1 MLPSLARLRIDDDG
15 VETGPKVK
23 DDVDRLLRRQEK
35 NPYARNE
42 GRRARANRISEDD
55 GGIPVDDAGIRG
67 YEIEDETT
75 RLSFV
80 FKRYDNKIMSAEEG
94 AFRTRQY
101 SNTSDIA
108 SLVSNLE
115 QWVHGLNFEMINGKC
130 GSFNCFIKY
139 APMGIIAPIVRYIQG
154 DDYPGLFLT
163 MRVINIDK
171 NHTPSIAHYR
181 ELVLTAIA
189 AVEGIGPRVLAI
201 VPLRSA
207 DGVSYVYIFEEGWT
221 QLGTF
226 IAENQ
231 GPDPRELLKLGGAM
245 AQVILK
251 ASSKGFV
258 LGDIKPGNAIVRR
271 VYTRPDDPTYE
282 VACIDFDTQMSA
294 RRTKLSKRDLKC
306 ISMINFV
313 LFMNAYLRNSIG
325 AFSTLPIQIAV
336 TTMVLS
342 TYLKSISELPSRG
355 ESPICDAINEVEPPD
370 LTDPYLGRER
380 LPLRAMT
387 YDDFQYYF
395 AVLFWDRVFHY
406 CNKERWKQMQ
416 LRFGGAQYSAMDV
429 VVREYIVLGGLDPD
443 RKSPPLQLRVGNGF
457 LHASSEPSSAP
468 SSEPSSAPSSEPSS
482 APSSEPSSAPS
493 SEPSSAPSSDDTWFG
508 RTYGAAA
515 QDAVVQGY
523 ADSDV
528 GVPPLAPIAMTA
540 ESMEFYMNQ
549 EQPEEP
555 QTSVETPLGMLE
567 YVDLEELW
575 EYANE
580 ND

>member
-1 MLPSLARLRIDDDG
+1 
-15 VETGPKVK
+15 
-23 DDVDRLLRRQEK
+23 
-35 NPYARNE
+35 
-42 GRRARANRISEDD
+42 
-55 GGIPVDDAGIRG
+55 
-67 YEIEDETT
+67 
-75 RLSFV
+75 
-80 FKRYDNKIMSAEEG
+80 
-94 AFRTRQY
+94 
-101 SNTSDIA
+101 
-108 SLVSNLE
+108 
-115 QWVHGLNFEMINGKC
+115 
-130 GSFNCFIKY
+130 
-139 APMGIIAPIVRYIQG
+139 
-154 DDYPGLFLT
+154 
-163 MRVINIDK
+163 
-171 NHTPSIAHYR
+171 
-181 ELVLTAIA
+181 
-189 AVEGIGPRVLAI
+189 
-201 VPLRSA
+201 
-207 DGVSYVYIFEEGWT
+207 
-221 QLGTF
+221 
-226 IAENQ
+226 
-231 GPDPRELLKLGGAM
+231 M

-355 ESPICDAINEVEPPD
+355 ESPICDAINEREPPD
-370 LTDPYLGRER
+370 SMDYNLGRES

-387 YDDFQYYF
+387 DNDFQHYF

-406 CNKERWKQMQ
+406 CNKKRWKQMRR
-416 LRFGGAQYSAMDV
+416 RFGGAQYSDMDV

-443 RKSPPLQLRVGNGF
+443 RQSPPLQLRVGNAF

-468 SSEPSSAPSSEPSS
+468 SLEPSS

-575 EYANE
+575 GYANE

>member
-1 MLPSLARLRIDDDG
+1 
-15 VETGPKVK
+15 
-23 DDVDRLLRRQEK
+23 
-35 NPYARNE
+35 
-42 GRRARANRISEDD
+42 
-55 GGIPVDDAGIRG
+55 
-67 YEIEDETT
+67 
-75 RLSFV
+75 LSFV

-101 SNTSDIA
+101 SNTSDVA
-108 SLVSNLE
+108 SLVSDLE
-115 QWVHGLNFEMINGKC
+115 EWVYGLDFTEVAKQC
-130 GSFNCFIKY
+130 GSSNCFIED
-139 APMGIIAPIVRYIQG
+139 APLDIISPIVRYIQG
-154 DDYPGLFLT
+154 EDYPGLFLT

-171 NHTPSIAHYR
+171 NHYPSIAHYR

-207 DGVSYVYIFEEGWT
+207 DTVSYVYIFEEGWT

-226 IAENQ
+226 IAKNQ

-313 LFMNAYLRNSIG
+313 LFMNAYLRRSIG
-325 AFSTLPIQIAV
+325 AFGTLPIQIAV

-355 ESPICDAINEVEPPD
+355 ESPICDAINGLVGILD
-370 LTDPYLGRER
+370 LMDYNLGRET
-380 LPLRAMT
+380 LPLRAMAD
-387 YDDFQYYF
+387 DDFQHYF

-406 CNKERWKQMQ
+406 CNKKRWKQMQ

-443 RKSPPLQLRVGNGF
+443 RKSPPLQLRVGNAF
-457 LHASSEPSSAP
+457 LHASESSSAP
-468 SSEPSSAPSSEPSS
+468 SSEPSSAPSS
-482 APSSEPSSAPS
+482 APSSEPSSAS
-493 SEPSSAPSSDDTWFG
+493 SSDYTWFG
-508 RTYGAAA
+508 RNYGAAA
-515 QDAVVQGY
+515 QDAVVQSY

-528 GVPPLAPIAMTA
+528 GVPPLAPVAMTA
-540 ESMEFYMNQ
+540 ESMALYMNQ

-567 YVDLEELW
+567 YVDLDELW

-580 ND
+580 KD